1 MPAFHLPFIPS
12 AQLQS
17 PSSCSPA
24 SHKELSCPSGSPVH
38 PQCLAMLHPAALLAG
53 RGHAPLPASPQTL
66 TTLQQPR
73 APHTPSLLIVPTSDG
88 ETCSSLGVHFLGCWR
103 EAAGLLTSGLTLLS
117 PMKSLC
123 PQNHF
128 FLFFSP
134 LLLPFHPTPSLT
146 LLE

>member
-12 AQLQS
+12 AQLQF

-38 PQCLAMLHPAALLAG
+38 PPCLTMLHPAALLVG

-73 APHTPSLLIVPTSDG
+73 APHIPSLLIVPTSDG
-88 ETCSSLGVHFLGCWR
+88 GICSSLGVHFLGCWR

-117 PMKSLC
+117 SMKSLC

-128 FLFFSP
+128 FSFFSP
-134 LLLPFHPTPSLT
+134 LLLPFHPPPSLT